1 MRSHASL
8 YARWVGAGDGWASPS
23 EEESCIFDDFCGC
36 YCCRACSF
44 TDSLNAEPDTCF
56 VSRVLAKIVS
66 RLVLAKLP
74 LRGFGYQIAL
84 DHSEI
89 VT

>member
-23 EEESCIFDDFCGC
+23 EEESCIFDDLRLL
-36 YCCRACSF
+36 CCRACSF
-44 TDSLNAEPDTCF
+44 TDSLAVKPDTCF

-74 LRGFGYQIAL
+74 LRGFGYQIAPSY
-84 DHSEI
+84 SEI